1 MKQIK
6 CNLVD
11 FWLSFQAAF
20 LGCVPPL
27 LQWPAVWVPEF
38 SHCFLTVGLLGS
50 KIAPSVNKAG
60 RTVPT
65 VSIKVVLD
73 QPILTDNCLE
83 QLASE
88 VPAGLL
94 WDGKSSVLISLS
106 RLKTKWAFLAGIKRT
121 NSSPSLGFYFSARNL
136 PASFC
141 RLMNVGGG
149 IRGAQCWRCSVR
161 EALAA
166 VIFLWLWSVCGV
178 SMRTPWILI
187 LDGEQRWERIELSV
201 QTAHGQ
207 LGQESCFGVW
217 IPQGSLCVTLAT
229 SCTFR
234 HCSASCLQ
242 KSPCITV
249 RRTESALIFA
259 SAEVN
264 LSQ

>member
-20 LGCVPPL
+20 LGYVPPL

-121 NSSPSLGFYFSARNL
+121 NSFSFPGFLLFSQKFASIVLQVDECGRRDSGSAVLEVQCQRSPCSSDIPMAVVSMWSKHEDTLDPDPGWGTEMRKDWVIRTDSTWA
-136 PASFC
+136 
-141 RLMNVGGG
+141 VGAG
-149 IRGAQCWRCSVR
+149 
-161 EALAA
+161 EL
-166 VIFLWLWSVCGV
+166 LWGLDTPGVSVCDIGH
-178 SMRTPWILI
+178 ILHLQALLCI
-187 LDGEQRWERIELSV
+187 MSTKITLYHS
-201 QTAHGQ
+201 
-207 LGQESCFGVW
+207 QENWV
-217 IPQGSLCVTLAT
+217 
-229 SCTFR
+229 
-234 HCSASCLQ
+234 CSYFC
-242 KSPCITV
+242 
-249 RRTESALIFA
+249 
-259 SAEVN
+259 
-264 LSQ
+264 